1 MPKKRKPS
9 IRTRIHQQKSKKEQ
23 PSILQEEE
31 EDKKWSWSWI
41 LTCVLLIYVCMS
53 FMHGCFA
60 IIDLKEQDNV
70 VVKQIRE
77 EEAAQKGLENEV
89 SYLQTEEAVEKIAR
103 EDLKMVKPG
112 EILLTRRDHKEKEQP
127 SQEVEQNEKSADQAT
142 TDEEKSEPEKTTEE

>member
-9 IRTRIHQQKSKKEQ
+9 LRTRIHQQKAKKEQ

-31 EDKKWSWSWI
+31 ESKWSWSWI
-41 LTCVLLIYVCMS
+41 LTCALLIYVCMS
-53 FMHGCFA
+53 FMHGCFS

-77 EEAAQKGLENEV
+77 EEAAQKGLENDV

-112 EILLTRRDHKEKEQP
+112 EILLTRRDNTEKKQEAEQEAAEQP
-127 SQEVEQNEKSADQAT
+127 AEREKDT
-142 TDEEKSEPEKTTEE
+142 EPEKTNQE